1 MRSIKLYPPGP
12 VGTIGTA
19 LAIGLLLYGGRAWGE
34 NPEAFCIIF
43 PLNILLI
50 SLGHKLDQRF
60 NTRHWFSIRLR
71 LPKK

>member
-1 MRSIKLYPPGP
+1 MRAIKLYVGP
-12 VGTIGTA
+12 AGITGTA
-19 LAIGLLLYGGRAWGE
+19 LGIGLLLYGNRAWGE

-43 PLNILLI
+43 PLNIFLI

-60 NTRHWFSIRLR
+60 NTGHSFSIRLR